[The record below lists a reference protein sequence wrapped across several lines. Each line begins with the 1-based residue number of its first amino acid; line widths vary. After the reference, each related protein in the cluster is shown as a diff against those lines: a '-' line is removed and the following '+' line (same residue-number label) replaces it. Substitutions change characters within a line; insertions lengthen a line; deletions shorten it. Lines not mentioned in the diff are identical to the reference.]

1 MLRSHRIDSEALKHI
16 MKEMN
21 KMIHSQ
27 SLHSFF
33 SADGASQAAVLENPL
48 LEEPALDAK
57 GDHFVVIP
65 VAEVNKVSMNAI
77 RYAKVLNGE
86 IVAVHILLKPSDR
99 VGLECRW
106 KMQNMDIPLI
116 FLESPYGS
124 LIGPLMAYVDGIRR
138 CHKECVVTVVLPVL
152 IGLKRRHR
160 FLHNQ
165 RAGLIEKA
173 FKSKEGVVTIRVPFS
188 LTDASCKGG
197 CTL

>member
-1 MLRSHRIDSEALKHI
+1 
-16 MKEMN
+16 MN
-21 KMIHSQ
+21 KMMHSQ
-27 SLHSFF
+27 SLQSSF
-33 SADGASQAAVLENPL
+33 SADGASQVAVLEHPL
-48 LEEPALDAK
+48 LDDVAFDVK
-57 GDHFVVIP
+57 GGQHFVVIP
-65 VAEVNKVSMNAI
+65 IANVDKLSMNAV

-99 VGLECRW
+99 AGLECRW

-138 CHKECVVTVVLPVL
+138 CHKECAVAIVLPVL
-152 IGLKRRHR
+152 TGLKWRQRI
-160 FLHNQ
+160 LHNQ
-165 RAGLIEKA
+165 TAGLIEKA
-173 FKSKEGVVTIRVPFS
+173 FQSKEEVVTIRVPFS

>member
-1 MLRSHRIDSEALKHI
+1 
-16 MKEMN
+16 MN
-21 KMIHSQ
+21 KLNHSQ
-27 SLHSFF
+27 LLQSLIG
-33 SADGASQAAVLENPL
+33 ANGASQVAVLENPL
-48 LEEPALDAK
+48 LDETALDAK
-57 GDHFVVIP
+57 GDHFVVVP

-86 IVAVHILLKPSDR
+86 IVAVHILLKPSER

-116 FLESPYGS
+116 ILESPYGS
-124 LIGPLMAYVDGIRR
+124 LIGPLMSYVDGIRR
-138 CHKECVVTVVLPVL
+138 CHKECVITIVLPVL

-165 RAGLIEKA
+165 TAGLIEKA
-173 FKSKEGVVTIRVPFS
+173 FQSKEGVVTIRVPFS